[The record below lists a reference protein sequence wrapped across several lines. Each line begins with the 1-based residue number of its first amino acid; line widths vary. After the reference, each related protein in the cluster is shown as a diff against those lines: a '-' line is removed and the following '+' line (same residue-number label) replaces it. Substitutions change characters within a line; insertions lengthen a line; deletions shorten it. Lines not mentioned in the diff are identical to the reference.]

1 MGYTNNESQLMTVP
15 PYVLGCIATITGGIL
30 ADKSKKRGPYMIF
43 FCVVAI
49 AGFIMLISTKNP
61 HVQYAGTFFVVSGYL
76 LILFLL
82 LHTLTSLNQNLS

>member
-15 PYVLGCIATITGGIL
+15 PYVLGCMATITGGIL

-43 FCVVAI
+43 FCTVAI
-49 AGFIMLISTKNP
+49 TGFIMLISTKNP

-82 LHTLTSLNQNLS
+82 FHTLTSLNQNLS